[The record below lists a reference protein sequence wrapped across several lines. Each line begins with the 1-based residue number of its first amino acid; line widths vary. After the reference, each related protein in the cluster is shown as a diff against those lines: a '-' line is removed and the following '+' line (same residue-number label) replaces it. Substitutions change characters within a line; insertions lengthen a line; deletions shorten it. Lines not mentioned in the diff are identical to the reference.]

1 MTMPFKERTV
11 NNANAIR
18 TPQAIPCPEA
28 TDLDPDYHPCM
39 KTNRRAVLLITILGS
54 SLAFMDG
61 SIVNVALPT
70 PQRAFHRNLLKNSF
84 ESRNASTI
92 ETPEISL
99 RALRSFYG
107 ILTRFIF
114 APRDHLTFFN
124 KFLEKSIA
132 R

>member
-1 MTMPFKERTV
+1 LYENESPSGLV
-11 NNANAIR
+11 DY
-18 TPQAIPCPEA
+18 
-28 TDLDPDYHPCM
+28 DLGFVSRVHG
-39 KTNRRAVLLITILGS
+39 R
-54 SLAFMDG
+54 
-61 SIVNVALPT
+61 SIVNVALLT

-92 ETPEISL
+92 ETPETSL